1 MNPREEAK
9 DIRREH
15 EPRTGFAAALA
26 RALADCVANAAA
38 TSDVL
43 DRFGQPYPTDDVK
56 IRLRDCVR
64 DYTETLRAANEHPEA
79 VLKNVKQIMHEAA
92 PSVES
97 YSALATDVSRWCIE
111 AYFEPEE
118 DITPL

>member
-1 MNPREEAK
+1 MKEREDLTFERNQQVSA
-9 DIRREH
+9 
-15 EPRTGFAAALA
+15 PFAASLA

-38 TSDVL
+38 TSHVL
-43 DRFGQPYPTDDVK
+43 DRYGQPYPTDDVK

-64 DYTETLRAANEHPEA
+64 DYTETLRAANEHPEQ
-79 VLKNVKQIMHEAA
+79 VLKNVKQIMHDAA

-111 AYFEPEE
+111 AYFEPS
-118 DITPL
+118 